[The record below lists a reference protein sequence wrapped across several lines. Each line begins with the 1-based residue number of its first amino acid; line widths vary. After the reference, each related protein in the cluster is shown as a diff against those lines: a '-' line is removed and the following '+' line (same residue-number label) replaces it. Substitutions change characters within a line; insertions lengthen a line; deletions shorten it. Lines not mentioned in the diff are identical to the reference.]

1 MENKEMKDTGITR
14 RIDELGR
21 IVIPRELRKV
31 FRIKE
36 GDALEFYSNKEEI
49 ILKKYSP
56 IATITEGAKT
66 VADGIYEL
74 MEKPCV
80 VVDKDQVVY
89 AVGEK
94 TKDLIGESISNQL
107 LDAIIER
114 KSLILSRG
122 DGGNVLPI
130 VDSAENVI
138 ENQIFI
144 PVMSCGDVYGG
155 IIVYD
160 FDKEL
165 RFNSNDVKVVSLGAS
180 ILAKKFE

>member
-1 MENKEMKDTGITR
+1 MKDTGITR

-31 FRIKE
+31 MRIKE
-36 GDALEFYSNKEEI
+36 GDTLEFYSNKEEI

-56 IATITEGAKT
+56 IAALADGAKT

-74 MEKPCV
+74 TEKSCV

-94 TKDLIGESISNQL
+94 TKDLMGADISDQI
-107 LDAIIER
+107 LDAIAER
-114 KSLILSRG
+114 KSLVLNRS
-122 DGGNVLPI
+122 DGGKVLPI
-130 VDSAENVI
+130 INGVEPNA
-138 ENQIFI
+138 ENQIFV
-144 PVMSCGDVYGG
+144 PVMSCGDVFGG
-155 IIVYD
+155 IIIFD
-160 FDKEL
+160 LDKEN
-165 RFNSNDVKVVSLGAS
+165 RFNSNDVKMVSLGAS

>member
-1 MENKEMKDTGITR
+1 MKDTGVTR

-56 IATITEGAKT
+56 IAAITDGAKM
-66 VADGIYEL
+66 VAEGIYEL

-80 VVDKDQVVY
+80 VVDKDQVIY

-94 TKDLIGESISNQL
+94 TKELIGERISDQT
-107 LDAIIER
+107 LDALCER
-114 KSLILSRG
+114 KSLILSRS
-122 DGGNVLPI
+122 DGGKVLPI
-130 VDSAENVI
+130 IDNAENVM
-138 ENQIFI
+138 ENQILI

-160 FDKEL
+160 TDKEA

-180 ILAKKFE
+180 IMAKKFE